1 MQTYS
6 STASSSAATPSTER
20 QILMEKSAAIFEDK
34 ADEGLTSKD
43 KIVYNYREERTKQWV
58 SSSGTTNLSEQEFNK
73 Q

>member
-1 MQTYS
+1 
-6 STASSSAATPSTER
+6 
-20 QILMEKSAAIFEDK
+20 MEKSAAIFEDK